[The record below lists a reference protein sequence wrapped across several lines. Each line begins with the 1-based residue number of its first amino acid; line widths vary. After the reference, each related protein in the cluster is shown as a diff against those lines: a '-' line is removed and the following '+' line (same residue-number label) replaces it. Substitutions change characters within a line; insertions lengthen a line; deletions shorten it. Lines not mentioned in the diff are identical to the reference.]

1 MAAAK
6 PVVGFKIEEES
17 TNAAGALHPT
27 ATKLSDGTANPYTTT
42 VWGPTHAKSVS
53 LVDRVTPNPYFTR

>member
-17 TNAAGALHPT
+17 TQAAGALHPT
-27 ATKLSDGTANPYTTT
+27 VAKLSDGTSNPYYVAT
-42 VWGPTHAKSVS
+42 WGPTHSKSVS
-53 LVDRVTPNPYFTR
+53 LVDQLTPNPYFTR

>member
-17 TNAAGALHPT
+17 TQAAGALHPT
-27 ATKLSDGTANPYTTT
+27 ATKL
-42 VWGPTHAKSVS
+42 
-53 LVDRVTPNPYFTR
+53 